1 MKLGFNLLL
10 KIFLEKREVNLGFFE
25 PSVLCFTLQ
34 WYKLLESHGLGYEDC
49 DIAVCLT
56 VFFFFLK
63 FNHALKFL

>member
-1 MKLGFNLLL
+1 M
-10 KIFLEKREVNLGFFE
+10 NLGFFE

-56 VFFFFLK
+56 VFF
-63 FNHALKFL
+63 